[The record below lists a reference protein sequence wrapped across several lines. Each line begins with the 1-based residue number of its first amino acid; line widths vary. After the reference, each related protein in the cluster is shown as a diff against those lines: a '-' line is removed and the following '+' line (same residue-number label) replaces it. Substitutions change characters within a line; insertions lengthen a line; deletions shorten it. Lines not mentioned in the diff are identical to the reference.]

1 MAKRR
6 RFKQDIP
13 LHDRLVAWAKQVRE
27 EANLLPPGPERD
39 ALLAK
44 ARQADAA
51 CHLDYLATSLRLEP
65 TTR

>member
-1 MAKRR
+1 
-6 RFKQDIP
+6 
-13 LHDRLVAWAKQVRE
+13 
-27 EANLLPPGPERD
+27 
-39 ALLAK
+39 LAK